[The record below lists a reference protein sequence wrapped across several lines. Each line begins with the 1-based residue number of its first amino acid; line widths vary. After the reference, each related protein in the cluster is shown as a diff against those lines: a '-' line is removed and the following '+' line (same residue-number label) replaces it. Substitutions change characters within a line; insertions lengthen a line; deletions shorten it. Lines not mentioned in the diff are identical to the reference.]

1 MESDTRSLYEDAM
14 IELELRTIRARAN
27 DVQELA
33 VLQCDETKDITVTH

>member
-14 IELELRTIRARAN
+14 IELELCAIRAWAN